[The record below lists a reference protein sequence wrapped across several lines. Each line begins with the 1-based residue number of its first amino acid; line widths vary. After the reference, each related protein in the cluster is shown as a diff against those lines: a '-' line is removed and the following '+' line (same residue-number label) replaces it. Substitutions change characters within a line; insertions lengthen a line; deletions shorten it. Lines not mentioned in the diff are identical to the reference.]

1 MWVSVTPSGSS
12 ESWLTR
18 VADRYAEALIDSPA
32 ASYLL
37 DRGIDEEVA
46 VTFRLGYVS
55 NPDPVHAAYDGMLCI
70 PYWTPV
76 GGCMGMKFRRINDA
90 PGPRYL
96 APMGQKSRL
105 FNVVDLLT
113 PSSTIIVCEGE
124 LDTVTVSGIC
134 GLNAVGVAGV
144 THWRAHMA
152 RCLDGYEEVI
162 VLTDNDEKDSGE
174 NPGQD
179 LAKRIVDDIPDAR
192 NVLLPPGIDAN
203 KYVVTHGRD
212 ALVELLGLEVK

>member
-1 MWVSVTPSGSS
+1 MTLSQSS

-18 VADRYAEALIDSPA
+18 TAERYAEALIDSPA
-32 ASYLL
+32 VSYLH
-37 DRGIDEEVA
+37 DRGIDEETA

-55 NPDPVHAAYDGMLCI
+55 NPDPVHAAYQGMLCI

-76 GGCMGMKFRRINDA
+76 GGCMGVKFRRINDA
-90 PGPRYL
+90 PSTRYL

-105 FNVVDLLT
+105 YNVVDLLT
-113 PSSTIIVCEGE
+113 PSASIVVCEGE
-124 LDTVTVSGIC
+124 LDTVTVSGIGRC
-134 GLNAVGVAGV
+134 SAVGVAGV
-144 THWRAHMA
+144 THWRPHMA

-179 LAKRIVDDIPDAR
+179 LAKRIIDDIPDAR

-203 KYVVTHGRD
+203 KFVVTHGRD